1 MGSNIDKRTGQQG
14 SECTE
19 YSFNPYTDCGNHHQ
33 YRQTKEGRHFLL
45 SQFRKVQGICKSGI
59 RNFLAGFKLMKTM
72 AEHFNRVNTST
83 LFGNYNQGQVM
94 DESRYSI
101 QQKIPQQFGNGKK
114 LEYGYNNYD
123 FKPEGD
129 ARDVGNFT
137 ANQLQQVGYKY
148 G

>member
-1 MGSNIDKRTGQQG
+1 
-14 SECTE
+14 
-19 YSFNPYTDCGNHHQ
+19 
-33 YRQTKEGRHFLL
+33 
-45 SQFRKVQGICKSGI
+45 
-59 RNFLAGFKLMKTM
+59 MKTM
-72 AEHFNRVNTST
+72 AEHFNRVNNST

-129 ARDVGNFT
+129 ARDIGNFT